1 MQEILSFDRAP
12 PISAPLRFFLTAP
25 LFAIAAGCLLLW
37 SGPDLF
43 ASRWTS
49 AALALTH
56 LITAGFMMQVM
67 LGALQ
72 QLLPVMAGANI
83 ARPLLVATVVH
94 ATITLGA
101 LCLVTAFLVNQPW
114 LFGSAVVCM
123 STGVFT
129 LVFAAAHALIGVP
142 TTSPIIRGLRLALV
156 GLSVTVS
163 IGLLQA
169 VVRGWSLSLP
179 IVQLAN
185 VHLGWGF
192 VAWGCALLGA
202 VGFVAVPMFQQTP
215 SYPSWFGRGYGYATL
230 GLVLSWT
237 AAELLRWDLEALV
250 LSIGVVLMAASFAGT
265 TLYLQSLSKRPTFDA
280 VHRLWWVAMV
290 SALAACALW
299 VAAQVFPTLKQW
311 QSWPLLFGTLVLFGG
326 FMSVMVGM
334 LYKIVPFLIWLHLQ
348 NRGSGRLVAPNMKK
362 VLAQN
367 LIDRQTGAHFC
378 AFGLLV
384 LAVMWPQWFVYPAGV
399 ALVLANGWLLHNLL
413 SAVRVYRVH
422 MAKIG
427 LLETSQTVRQ

>member
-12 PISAPLRFFLTAP
+12 PISAPLRYFLTAP

-37 SGPDLF
+37 TGPELL
-43 ASRWTS
+43 ASRWS
-49 AALALTH
+49 PAALALTH

-67 LGALQ
+67 LGAMQ

-94 ATITLGA
+94 AAITLGA
-101 LCLVTAFLVNQPW
+101 LCLVTAFLVQQPW
-114 LFGSAVVCM
+114 LFACAVVFM

-129 LVFAAAHALIGVP
+129 LVLSAAHALIGVP

-156 GLSVTVS
+156 GLSVTVAM
-163 IGLLQA
+163 GLLQA

-230 GLVLSWT
+230 GLVMSWT
-237 AAELLRWDLEALV
+237 AAELLRWDLAASV
-250 LSIGVVLMAASFAGT
+250 LSIGVVAMAASLAGI
-265 TLYLQSLSKRPTFDA
+265 TLYLHRQSRRPTFDA

-299 VAAQVFPTLKQW
+299 VAAQVFPILEQW
-311 QSWPLLFGTLVLFGG
+311 QGWPLLFGTLVLFGG

-348 NRGSGRLVAPNMKK
+348 NRGLGRLVAPNMKK
-362 VLAQN
+362 VLAQS

-399 ALVLANGWLLHNLL
+399 ALVLANTWLLHNLL

-422 MAKIG
+422 MAKIA
-427 LLETSQTVRQ
+427 LLETRQIVRQ

>member
-1 MQEILSFDRAP
+1 
-12 PISAPLRFFLTAP
+12 
-25 LFAIAAGCLLLW
+25 
-37 SGPDLF
+37 
-43 ASRWTS
+43 
-49 AALALTH
+49 
-56 LITAGFMMQVM
+56 
-67 LGALQ
+67 
-72 QLLPVMAGANI
+72 
-83 ARPLLVATVVH
+83 
-94 ATITLGA
+94 LGA

-114 LFGSAVVCM
+114 LFGSAVVFM

-142 TTSPIIRGLRLALV
+142 TTSPIIRGLRMALV

-179 IVQLAN
+179 TVQLAN

-237 AAELLRWDLEALV
+237 AAELLQWDWAALV

-299 VAAQVFPTLKQW
+299 VGAQVFPTLKQW
-311 QSWPLLFGTLVLFGG
+311 QGWPLLFGTLVLFGG

-422 MAKIG
+422 MAKIA
-427 LLETSQTVRQ
+427 LLETSQTVWQ